1 SIDGFASLAGDLEV
15 VLVGEGED
23 ERIFVSGS
31 NVSAL
36 MSAGSVELTVTD
48 ADFALLIGDG
58 SYALQAEG
66 SVALEGLPGVNF
78 SGEMSVWVNTTGEQE
93 VDFGENFGVVDYGTT
108 NDSFRFRGDN
118 LSLAIDGFVNV
129 SGNFIAAFV
138 VDGANESILIT
149 AGDVIASLSVGD
161 IELTISEAAF
171 ALSATVAAGSPV
183 YALHAEGELSL
194 TGVSGLSFGGRLEVW
209 VNTTGEQI
217 VDFGEYGEI
226 DYQTRDTQFAFR
238 GADLDFA
245 IDGFASLSGDLTI
258 LYLVDGEDES
268 LLITGENL
276 SALLGV
282 APIAISVSDATF
294 GLLLY
299 NKEDVAVYALHAEG

>member
-1 SIDGFASLAGDLEV
+1 
-15 VLVGEGED
+15 
-23 ERIFVSGS
+23 
-31 NVSAL
+31 
-36 MSAGSVELTVTD
+36 LTVTD

-238 GADLDFA
+238 GADLD
-245 IDGFASLSGDLTI
+245 
-258 LYLVDGEDES
+258 
-268 LLITGENL
+268 
-276 SALLGV
+276 
-282 APIAISVSDATF
+282 
-294 GLLLY
+294 
-299 NKEDVAVYALHAEG
+299 